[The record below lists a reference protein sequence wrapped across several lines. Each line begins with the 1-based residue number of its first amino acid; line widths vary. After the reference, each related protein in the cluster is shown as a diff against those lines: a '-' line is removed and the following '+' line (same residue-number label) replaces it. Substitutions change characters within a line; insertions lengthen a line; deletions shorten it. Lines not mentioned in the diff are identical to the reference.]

1 MIKKNILANLTGK
14 FWSMFSSFVFIPLY
28 IKYLG
33 FESFS
38 IISFTLVLVGLMA
51 FFDGGLTATLSREF
65 ARSDNSRSDKKNVL
79 NTIETSYLL
88 IITIL
93 IVSLFSLSDLIAY
106 SWLNLQEYDPNRT
119 SFFIK
124 IISFGIGFEMLL
136 RLYIGGLLGLEH
148 QVKANKF
155 LISWGIVRNG
165 IVVLIIL
172 YIPTLEAFFI
182 WQTLSTI
189 IFAIFLKFVLNK
201 SLLGD
206 YRFFEFNFTIEKR
219 VLKKIMKFA
228 GGMFLISLIA
238 SINSQLDKL
247 FMSKFLSIEIL
258 GYYTLATSLAML
270 VFVVVNPVS
279 IAFLPRFTSM
289 FSKNQNYEAELL
301 FKKINTFISI
311 IAFSIMANM
320 CFFAEELIWIW
331 TGDKTLALEASI
343 YLPILAVGFTMLS
356 LQILPFNIA
365 VANGHTKTNNLMG
378 IISLIFTIPGYWI
391 SVKYFGAIG
400 LASVFCALMILQTLI
415 YIYLIK
421 FKFLEKL
428 NLKTLYVNQFILPL
442 IISLIISFISYL
454 FLSNLVL
461 NRLLTLIFI
470 GFTLLI
476 SLSLSSLMI
485 ITKEELKRDVA
496 KFIKNE

>member
-1 MIKKNILANLTGK
+1 
-14 FWSMFSSFVFIPLY
+14 
-28 IKYLG
+28 
-33 FESFS
+33 
-38 IISFTLVLVGLMA
+38 
-51 FFDGGLTATLSREF
+51 
-65 ARSDNSRSDKKNVL
+65 RSDNSRSDKKNVL

-258 GYYTLATSLAML
+258 GYYTL
-270 VFVVVNPVS
+270 
-279 IAFLPRFTSM
+279 
-289 FSKNQNYEAELL
+289 
-301 FKKINTFISI
+301 
-311 IAFSIMANM
+311 
-320 CFFAEELIWIW
+320 
-331 TGDKTLALEASI
+331 
-343 YLPILAVGFTMLS
+343 
-356 LQILPFNIA
+356 
-365 VANGHTKTNNLMG
+365 
-378 IISLIFTIPGYWI
+378 
-391 SVKYFGAIG
+391 
-400 LASVFCALMILQTLI
+400 
-415 YIYLIK
+415 
-421 FKFLEKL
+421 
-428 NLKTLYVNQFILPL
+428 
-442 IISLIISFISYL
+442 
-454 FLSNLVL
+454 
-461 NRLLTLIFI
+461 
-470 GFTLLI
+470 
-476 SLSLSSLMI
+476 
-485 ITKEELKRDVA
+485 
-496 KFIKNE
+496 